1 MTRFATVMVTY
12 LASLGTIASVVVPVT
27 PRLVWNASASAPIG
41 LYRIDPDA
49 RPSVGDL
56 VAIRPPDALAAFLAE
71 RGYVGR
77 GALLLKPIGAV
88 TDQRVCRIGLSVSV
102 DSAVVAEA
110 RERDRLGR
118 NLPNWQGCVRLGE
131 SDVFLL
137 NPAVPDSLD
146 GRYFGPIDVDAVV
159 GRATPIWLL
168 NSRAHTAG
176 TISEPP
182 PTP

>member
-12 LASLGTIASVVVPVT
+12 LASLGTIASIVVPVT

-49 RPSVGDL
+49 RPTVGDL

-77 GALLLKPIGAV
+77 GALLLKPVAAV
-88 TDQRVCRIGLSVSV
+88 TGQRVCRIGMNVSI
-102 DSAVVAEA
+102 DSAVVAVA
-110 RERDRLGR
+110 SERDRLGR
-118 NLPNWQGCVRLGE
+118 DLPDWQGCVRLGE
-131 SDVFLL
+131 GEVFLL

-159 GRATPIWLL
+159 GRATPIWLPHGTG
-168 NSRAHTAG
+168 HTAG
-176 TISEPP
+176 SISEPSP
-182 PTP
+182 AP